1 MKNTL
6 TSLTVMMVREGRQLN
21 GFLAGLARRED
32 ASKLR
37 AVVLNMPVAQCALW
51 LSSFVTILCG
61 RGHEPQGPTITP
73 LLESLQ
79 GSS

>member
-6 TSLTVMMVREGRQLN
+6 ISLTVTIVRDGRQLN

-37 AVVLNMPVAQCALW
+37 AVEMNIVMVGDGQANR
-51 LSSFVTILCG
+51 LSHARRCQRDL
-61 RGHEPQGPTITP
+61 R
-73 LLESLQ
+73 
-79 GSS
+79 